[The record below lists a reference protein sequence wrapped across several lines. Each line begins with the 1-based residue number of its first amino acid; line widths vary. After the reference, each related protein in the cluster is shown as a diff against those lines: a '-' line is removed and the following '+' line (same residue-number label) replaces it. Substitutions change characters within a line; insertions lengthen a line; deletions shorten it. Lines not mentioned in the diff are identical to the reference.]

1 MAESKKTN
9 TNALDVGAMYQIG
22 AAGAGAKKA
31 GNEGLKMLQRIGEF
45 AIGFKLKSIENFKQA
60 QKMR

>member
-22 AAGAGAKKA
+22 AAGAGAKA
-31 GNEGLKMLQRIGEF
+31 GK
-45 AIGFKLKSIENFKQA
+45 ENKRGDYRSQ
-60 QKMR
+60 QDYD